1 MSSFRSA
8 LTSISLLALAAAP
21 RLVAQPLPCR
31 PCAGVRV
38 DAGAALQALETL
50 NGALPAGE
58 GGTLVLAWE
67 APLDG
72 SADLAPL
79 ASAAGAARSRTTA
92 AAEAAGEGTAAPAG
106 AGVVPWVTLPFHTPP
121 PVAQQAARLQGELAA
136 VTRLAAAAPPGTFF
150 QIVWRPEG
158 TAAGQPLD
166 MAEYAFLLKRAAVA
180 ITGAQPDGRVVTHP
194 LPAGAE
200 ALDALYGQDVA
211 AYLEAVAVEPGAFAG
226 VEAAAAALERLDPGR
241 LLVIDAVPLPDDARV
256 LPAEAARWTV
266 RGASLVLFRVAGAG
280 GEGEGEKDQVGEEGA
295 AASVSAG
302 GPPEGSAPPGRTS
315 PTAGET
321 SADAGET
328 SADAGEVSPAARE
341 ISPAAGEASPAA
353 REISPGAGE
362 VSPAAREHSPA
373 DGEASPGAREI
384 SPEARE
390 ISPTAREPSPGA
402 GEPSPGAGEPSPTTG
417 ELSPATR
424 EISPAVGEVSP
435 AAGETSPAPQEGSGA
450 PPASAA
456 PPPTTTGAPGAPLP
470 SPSLP
475 ESSPA
480 EPSVP
485 ESFLAA
491 LTPLAVL
498 AREFAGDLSY
508 DPASSPESLG
518 GEAWAF
524 VRGEDLA
531 LRVIAVTPEG
541 TPQVDL
547 RFPDPNLGSPVIVDA
562 PTGRT
567 APAAGNRVGGNFVV
581 RLYQPRPV
589 TLLRLE
595 RLAAADLEAV
605 EERLEVAGERQ
616 VPVEEILRRLQG
628 FEDAQARRLE
638 HYQAVNTT
646 HLRFQ
651 VGASSQSFEAT
662 LQGPF
667 FWSPEDGA
675 DWVWQDLFVNG
686 VRWRNKT
693 IPEIPL
699 VQPEKA
705 AAMPLEIHF
714 TRQYRYRLRG
724 TERLGDRDTWVV
736 DFAPAAGDGEGGGKL
751 YQGTVWVDRAIHSRV
766 RTRAVQVGLEGEVI
780 SNEETLHYTPID
792 AEGRAA
798 PWAPGSFVLPLRIV
812 AQQIL
817 SVVNAA
823 TVVERETL
831 LSDVRI
837 NAPDFAAA
845 RQAVAATDLTM
856 VRDTPQG
863 LRYLVKDEATGE
875 RVVKEGFDS
884 NKLFLLGGVFYD
896 DALDFPLPL
905 AGLNYFSFD
914 FKGTGKQLNVFFGGA
929 LVTADLAEPRLFG
942 SKFDAGADV
951 FALGVPLTD
960 TVWRNDDEV
969 HEEEVETRSGN
980 VGFKLGRPLGNFV
993 KLSAEYTLAYFD
1005 YGTTDN
1011 TAPGFAPPENHLT
1024 HSLQLGGRFARAGWR
1039 MGVEG
1044 SMHRR
1049 GKWEPWGLP
1058 GNLDYF
1064 PEAREYSLW
1073 GATLSKNW
1081 YLPFFQK
1088 IGAEVNYLGGQDLDR
1103 FSKYEFGFFGASRVH
1118 GYQSDRVRADEVWAG
1133 HLSYGFEIGE
1143 ALRLEAVVDAA
1154 LASDEATGLDRE
1166 QLAGV
1171 GINGTFLGPWQT
1183 VVNLDVGV
1191 PVQGP
1196 DDGFVLYVVFLKL
1209 FR

>member
-1 MSSFRSA
+1 VDA
-8 LTSISLLALAAAP
+8 AAAELALE
-21 RLVAQPLPCR
+21 
-31 PCAGVRV
+31 
-38 DAGAALQALETL
+38 ALA
-50 NGALPAGE
+50 GALPAGE
-58 GGTLVLAWE
+58 DGTLVLAWE

-72 SADLAPL
+72 SADLGPLHSAAADAQARTAAAASRRAGTTAAPG
-79 ASAAGAARSRTTA
+79 APGAPSTGATPSAAG
-92 AAEAAGEGTAAPAG
+92 GII
-106 AGVVPWVTLPFHTPP
+106 PWVTFTFRTPP
-121 PVAQQAARLQGELAA
+121 PVAQQAARLQGELEA
-136 VTRLAAAAPPGTFF
+136 VTRVAAAAPPGTFF
-150 QIVWRPEG
+150 QIVWQPEG
-158 TAAGQPLD
+158 AAPGQPLD

-180 ITGAQPDGRVVTHP
+180 VTGARPDGRVVTHP

-200 ALDALYGQDVA
+200 ALEALYAQDVA
-211 AYLEAVAVEPGAFAG
+211 AYLEAVAVEPGALEG

-241 LLVIDAVPLPDDARV
+241 LLVIDSVPLPDDPRI

-266 RGASLVLFRVAGAG
+266 RGASLVLFRVAAAGGGRGEDEG
-280 GEGEGEKDQVGEEGA
+280 GEGKGEDQVRKEGA
-295 AASVSAG
+295 A
-302 GPPEGSAPPGRTS
+302 GPE
-315 PTAGET
+315 
-321 SADAGET
+321 
-328 SADAGEVSPAARE
+328 
-341 ISPAAGEASPAA
+341 EAS
-353 REISPGAGE
+353 RGSE
-362 VSPAAREHSPA
+362 
-373 DGEASPGAREI
+373 EASRAAEEASRG
-384 SPEARE
+384 PEEA
-390 ISPTAREPSPGA
+390 S
-402 GEPSPGAGEPSPTTG
+402 
-417 ELSPATR
+417 
-424 EISPAVGEVSP
+424 
-435 AAGETSPAPQEGSGA
+435 SGLGQ
-450 PPASAA
+450 A
-456 PPPTTTGAPGAPLP
+456 PPPPEPA
-470 SPSLP
+470 SLP
-475 ESSPA
+475 ESFFS
-480 EPSVP
+480 
-485 ESFLAA
+485 A

-498 AREFAGDLSY
+498 AREFAGDLAH
-508 DPASSPESLG
+508 DPTSSPESPG

-547 RFPDPNLGSPVIVDA
+547 RFPDPNLGGPVIVDA

-667 FWSPEDGA
+667 FWSPADGA

-686 VRWRNKT
+686 VRWRGKT

-724 TERLGDRDTWVV
+724 TERLGERNTWVV
-736 DFAPAAGDGEGGGKL
+736 DFAPAAGDGGGGKL
-751 YQGTVWVDRAIHSRV
+751 YQGTVWVDREIHSRV

-792 AEGRAA
+792 AQGRAA

-831 LSDVRI
+831 LTDVRI

-845 RQAVAATDLTM
+845 RQAVAATDATM

-905 AGLNYFSFD
+905 AGINYFSFD
-914 FKGTGKQLNVFFGGA
+914 FRGTGKQLNVFFGGA
-929 LVTADLAEPRLFG
+929 LVTVDLAEPRLFG
-942 SKFDAGADV
+942 SKFDAGADL
-951 FALGVPLTD
+951 FTLGVPLTD
-960 TVWRNDDEV
+960 TVWRADDEV
-969 HEEEVETRSGN
+969 HEEEVEVRSGN

-993 KLSAEYTLAYFD
+993 KLSAEYTLAYAD

-1011 TAPGFAPPENHLT
+1011 TAPGFAPPENHVT

-1039 MGVEG
+1039 VGVEG
-1044 SMHRR
+1044 SLHRR
-1049 GKWEPWGLP
+1049 GTWEPWGAP
-1058 GNLDYF
+1058 GNGDYF

-1081 YLPFFQK
+1081 YLPAFQK
-1088 IGAEVNYLGGQDLDR
+1088 IGAEVNYLGGDNLDR

-1133 HLSYGFEIGE
+1133 HLSYGFEMGE
-1143 ALRLEAVVDAA
+1143 AFRLEAVADAA
-1154 LASDEATGLDRE
+1154 LASDEATGLDQE